1 MTKQELVT
9 LELKLQQEDVR
20 SDKKQLAQL
29 VHDNYLEF
37 GRSGKVWKKADLL
50 VSDQKIPQLH
60 IQSSEFS
67 VQKVG
72 ERSYLVSYLTTEQ
85 ETGKQTNRRS
95 LWVKEENAWQLLF
108 HEGNDFIE
116 GDSHGSNQFYKW
128 SAS

>member
-29 VHDNYLEF
+29 V
-37 GRSGKVWKKADLL
+37 
-50 VSDQKIPQLH
+50 
-60 IQSSEFS
+60 
-67 VQKVG
+67 G
-72 ERSYLVSYLTTEQ
+72 ERSYLVSYLTTEK
-85 ETGKQTNRRS
+85 ETGKRTNRRS

-116 GDSHGSNQFYKW
+116 GDKS
-128 SAS
+128 

>member
-1 MTKQELVT
+1 MIKQELVT

-72 ERSYLVSYLTTEQ
+72 ERSYLVSYLTTEK

-95 LWVKEENAWQLLF
+95 PWVKEENAWQLLF
-108 HEGNDFIE
+108 HEGNDFNE
-116 GDSHGSNQFYKW
+116 GDKS
-128 SAS
+128 